1 MDLRIAKR
9 KNDDDPPP
17 KKNVRLDSF
26 RLDLNVGQVQISI
39 ERPSSLERMEKSR
52 PEGEVF
58 GADGHLAGVSW
69 SVESGGLCK
78 FGQKR
83 WLFNIYSIQYTK

>member
-1 MDLRIAKR
+1 MHMDLRIAKR
-9 KNDDDPPP
+9 KNDDDPPQ

-39 ERPSSLERMEKSR
+39 ERHSSLERMEKSR
-52 PEGEVF
+52 PEADVF

-69 SVESGGLCK
+69 SVKSGGPCK

-83 WLFNIYSIQYTK
+83 WLV